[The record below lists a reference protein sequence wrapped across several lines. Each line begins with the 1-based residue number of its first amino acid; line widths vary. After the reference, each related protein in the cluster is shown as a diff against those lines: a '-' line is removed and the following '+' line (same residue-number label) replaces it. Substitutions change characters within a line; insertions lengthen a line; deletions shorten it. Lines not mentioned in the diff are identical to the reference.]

1 MGASNSSV
9 AECEYA
15 AKEEDTAR
23 KPALDMPATPHTLPP
38 SPPASSLRGKE
49 NDGNTVLPNTVERTH
64 ASQSAR
70 SQKSAD
76 QPSPIRTHASAQ
88 PTTEHKSR
96 KVMPVLE
103 VSSHHDHRMLAR
115 SSASDLRVRGR

>member
-49 NDGNTVLPNTVERTH
+49 NDGNTVLPNTVEKNPRLAERT
-64 ASQSAR
+64 
-70 SQKSAD
+70 
-76 QPSPIRTHASAQ
+76 
-88 PTTEHKSR
+88 
-96 KVMPVLE
+96 
-103 VSSHHDHRMLAR
+103 VSSPLTHHRPFELMLQR
-115 SSASDLRVRGR
+115 SRP